1 MPTNDL
7 SIKIA
12 GEAGQGVESGG
23 AGFAKAVVRG
33 GLYVFGVMDYMSRI
47 RGGHNFY
54 QVRVGEH
61 PLHTFDDAVH
71 LLLAFNKNA
80 VDIHTPEVVRGG
92 GILHDAG
99 IKVDPSQLEERG
111 IHDFEMPLIKIAEEQ
126 GGHKIMMNTAAL
138 GATAGITSFD
148 FDRIADII
156 ETNFKRKGAETV
168 QNNLKVARAAYD
180 MALEQFG
187 GDFGWKIATIP
198 GAPQRMIVNGNQ
210 ALAMGALAAGCRF
223 ISTYPM
229 TPAST
234 ITEWLAAHAKQFGVV
249 QKQTEDETAA
259 ILFAIGASHAGV
271 RAMTASSGG
280 GFCLMVESYGLAA
293 MTETPLVIVE
303 VQRGGPSTGLPTR
316 TEQPDLEFV
325 LSASHGEF
333 PRLVI
338 APGTVEQ
345 CFEAGYRAFNLAEK
359 YQTPVIILSDL
370 FLSNQARTLEMN
382 GIDFSQVMIDRGET
396 LDYEALDRLIQPY
409 ERHTLTESGISPR
422 ALPGHPGAVYI
433 TTGDEHNVEGLIT
446 EDGEVRN
453 RQMEKRMRKDQ
464 RAAGE
469 DMRMPLRYGPERAE
483 TTLVGFG
490 STTGS
495 LIEAMERLNADGHPT
510 NVLQFVDISPLDED
524 RLTDLILG
532 LNRMIVVEQNY
543 TGQLARHIRKLT
555 GRKADERI
563 NKYDGR
569 PLSPGEVVSKVRQE
583 VLVGV

>member
-234 ITEWLAAHAKQFGVV
+234 ITEWLAAHARWSSR
-249 QKQTEDETAA
+249 TAW
-259 ILFAIGASHAGV
+259 
-271 RAMTASSGG
+271 R
-280 GFCLMVESYGLAA
+280 
-293 MTETPLVIVE
+293 
-303 VQRGGPSTGLPTR
+303 R
-316 TEQPDLEFV
+316 
-325 LSASHGEF
+325 
-333 PRLVI
+333 
-338 APGTVEQ
+338 
-345 CFEAGYRAFNLAEK
+345 
-359 YQTPVIILSDL
+359 
-370 FLSNQARTLEMN
+370 
-382 GIDFSQVMIDRGET
+382 
-396 LDYEALDRLIQPY
+396 
-409 ERHTLTESGISPR
+409 
-422 ALPGHPGAVYI
+422 
-433 TTGDEHNVEGLIT
+433 
-446 EDGEVRN
+446 
-453 RQMEKRMRKDQ
+453 
-464 RAAGE
+464 
-469 DMRMPLRYGPERAE
+469 
-483 TTLVGFG
+483 
-490 STTGS
+490 
-495 LIEAMERLNADGHPT
+495 
-510 NVLQFVDISPLDED
+510 
-524 RLTDLILG
+524 
-532 LNRMIVVEQNY
+532 
-543 TGQLARHIRKLT
+543 
-555 GRKADERI
+555 
-563 NKYDGR
+563 
-569 PLSPGEVVSKVRQE
+569 
-583 VLVGV
+583 